1 MYDYVALYPTYTIV
15 RAVLFLVAAA
25 FWILYFR
32 EILFRPGRIRTQ
44 WLKKGLADLAL
55 LLFIDHPWPNVNEK
69 TTPGTGKSCPPNF
82 QSARHIRDA
91 AGWLNSCD
99 RTAQGHAIRGE
110 RQYRR
115 RIAFRAKQ

>member
-1 MYDYVALYPTYTIV
+1 MRNA
-15 RAVLFLVAAA
+15 AVLRERVIAHEPDKKLNLAGLLGRCTELV
-25 FWILYFR
+25 
-32 EILFRPGRIRTQ
+32 E
-44 WLKKGLADLAL
+44 LAL

>member
-55 LLFIDHPWPNVNEK
+55 LLFIALVSSLFFLFLS
-69 TTPGTGKSCPPNF
+69 GI
-82 QSARHIRDA
+82 QSSRHR
-91 AGWLNSCD
+91 
-99 RTAQGHAIRGE
+99 
-110 RQYRR
+110 
-115 RIAFRAKQ
+115 